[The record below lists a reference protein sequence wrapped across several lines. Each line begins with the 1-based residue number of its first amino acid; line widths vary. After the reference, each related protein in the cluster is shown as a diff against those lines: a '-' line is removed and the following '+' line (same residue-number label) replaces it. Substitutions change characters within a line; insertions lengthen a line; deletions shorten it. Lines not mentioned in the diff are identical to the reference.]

1 MIRFINKNF
10 YKIVFLIS
18 ILVSCFNAI
27 IGFKYVTI
35 WYDEIFSLAMIKLPV
50 DMMITELVN
59 DVHPILYYLILR
71 FFVSLFSLF
80 GFKNI
85 IALGVFV
92 SLLPICLLLIF
103 NYFVIKKTYGE
114 KVMAW
119 FSLFLVA
126 MPLMLRY
133 SNEIRMYSWAIFFVT
148 LVFFYLKKILDDRT
162 NWKDWII
169 ITIAAIVNI
178 YSLFCCCINGFMYL
192 LFLIYILVKNRSLI
206 KKYILST
213 FVIICGFLP
222 CYLIF

>member
-35 WYDEIFSLAMIKLPV
+35 WYDEIFSLAMVKLPV

-85 IALGVFV
+85 IAVGVFV

-103 NYFVIKKTYGE
+103 NYFVIKKKTYGE

-133 SNEIRMYSWAIFFVT
+133 SNEIRMYSG
-148 LVFFYLKKILDDRT
+148 L
-162 NWKDWII
+162 
-169 ITIAAIVNI
+169 
-178 YSLFCCCINGFMYL
+178 YSLLHWYSF
-192 LFLIYILVKNRSLI
+192 ILKR
-206 KKYILST
+206 
-213 FVIICGFLP
+213 F
-222 CYLIF
+222 